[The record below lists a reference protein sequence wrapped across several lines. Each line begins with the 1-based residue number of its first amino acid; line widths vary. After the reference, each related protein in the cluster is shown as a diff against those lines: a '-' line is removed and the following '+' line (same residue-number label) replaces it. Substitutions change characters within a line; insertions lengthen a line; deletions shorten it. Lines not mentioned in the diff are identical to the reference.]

1 MTLPIVKRYLI
12 AFDHYKLAGFATF
25 VLALGVSGIFA
36 MFLEPPEAP
45 PYKARGRLTYQN
57 PPVLFSET
65 SQSIRERGQ
74 QLTPSMLVQN
84 RVVEA
89 VLSEVNV
96 PLEEFRDNV
105 SVSFDEENPII
116 NVSYIDP
123 SRERATEVVSLLME
137 EMVEQSRLI
146 NSDHLLSIIETSKER
161 LGPAEAEL
169 REAEQKLE
177 AYDKREGA
185 TLLAVE
191 SGALPTAIIQNEQ
204 SQEQLVIQL
213 ETTKAQINSLEAQL
227 GMNTQ
232 QAYVAQALTADPIIA
247 QLRAQLHQIEA
258 QLELLRK
265 DYRDQ
270 HPTVAA
276 LIKQQQTAEQQL
288 QERASEV
295 LGGDGIAAPLRD
307 AGSIRVDSSL
317 DPARLQLS
325 QNLMVLKTQ
334 REALEQQLVNTREIG
349 EKIRR
354 EYASIPNKQLEK
366 QRLAQQVI
374 YKKTLYDKIQ
384 AQLIDAQ
391 AAESE
396 TVSSLRVAQGAYAAD
411 VEVPEALSMALILAG
426 GGLAGVFGGAV
437 LIFVLGLLSGKFY
450 TWEEIR
456 SAFQEREVPVLGVLP
471 SLFLSEETSEQLP
484 LLLKPHSPYL
494 DYYEKVRSNLRR
506 VGEVSPRVILLTS
519 AGDREGKTLS
529 AYNLAIAA
537 ARSGKRTLLIEADLR
552 SPTKIEALR
561 LAPDPYAATEPL
573 QYYSDLNDCIRMV
586 PDVENLYVIPSP
598 GPIRQGSTVLESS
611 EIQRLLK
618 EVRHRFDLVVIDAPS
633 LSSSNDALTLEPHTD
648 GMVMVAR
655 PTYTL
660 SGLMGELTD
669 QLTEVDEEEDNNK
682 YRPRLLG
689 AIINGADIAVEASD
703 ELIEEIQPF
712 SETPLQPTLT
722 SDSRHAPRLPSEIR
736 R

>member
-12 AFDHYKLAGFATF
+12 AFDNYKLAGFATF
-25 VLALGVSGIFA
+25 IAALGISGIVA

-45 PYKARGRLTYQN
+45 PYQARGRMTYQN

-74 QLTPSMLVQN
+74 QLTPGMLLHE
-84 RVVEA
+84 RVVTS
-89 VLSEVNV
+89 VLEKVNI
-96 PLEEFRDNV
+96 PPREFGDNV
-105 SVSFDEENPII
+105 RVSIDEENPII
-116 NVSYIDP
+116 NVTYQDP
-123 SRERATEVVSLLME
+123 SREQSVEVVKLLME
-137 EMVEQSRLI
+137 EMIEQSRLI
-146 NSDHLLSIIETSKER
+146 NSEHLRSIIDISKDR
-161 LGPAEAEL
+161 LGPAESEL
-169 REAEQKLE
+169 RAAEQKLE

-204 SQEQLVIQL
+204 TQQQLKIQL
-213 ETTKAQINSLEAQL
+213 ETVKTQIASLESQL
-227 GMNTQ
+227 GMATE

-247 QLRAQLHQIEA
+247 QLRTQLHQIES

-270 HPTVAA
+270 HPQVAA

-288 QERASEV
+288 QERAAEV
-295 LGGDGIAAPLRD
+295 LGGDGIAAPLR
-307 AGSIRVDSSL
+307 AAEAIRVDSSL
-317 DPARLQLS
+317 DPARLQLA
-325 QNLMVLKTQ
+325 QNLMLLKTQ
-334 REALEQQLVNTREIG
+334 RESVEQQLEDTQEIG
-349 EKIRR
+349 ENIRQQ
-354 EYASIPNKQLEK
+354 YASIPNKQLEK
-366 QRLAQQVI
+366 QRLEQQVL
-374 YKKTLYDKIQ
+374 YKKALYDKIQ

-396 TVSSLRVAQGAYAAD
+396 TISSLRIAQPAYAPSI
-411 VEVPEALSMALILAG
+411 EIPEALSMGLILAG
-426 GGLAGVFGGAV
+426 GGLAGILGGAI

-456 SAFQEREVPVLGVLP
+456 GAFQERDVPVLGVLP
-471 SLFLSEETSEQLP
+471 SIMLFEETLDPFP

-506 VGEVSPRVILLTS
+506 AGDRPPKVVLMTS
-519 AGDREGKTLS
+519 AGEQEGKTLS
-529 AYNLAIAA
+529 AYNLAIAN
-537 ARSGKRTLLIEADLR
+537 ARIGKRTLLVEADLR
-552 SPTKIEALR
+552 SPSHIELLR
-561 LAPDPYAATEPL
+561 LAPDPQAAIEPL
-573 QYYSDLNDCIRMV
+573 RYYSELNECIRMV

-598 GPIRQGSTVLESS
+598 GRMRQASTVLESS
-611 EIQRLLK
+611 EIQRLLQ
-618 EVRHRFDLVVIDAPS
+618 EVRYRFDMVIIDAPS

-655 PTYTL
+655 PTYTF

-669 QLTEVDEEEDNNK
+669 QLTEVEDEEDSSK

-689 AIINGADIAVEASD
+689 AIINGADLMVDIPDEVVE
-703 ELIEEIQPF
+703 EMEPYFEN
-712 SETPLQPTLT
+712 PLQPTLT
-722 SDSRHAPRLPSEIR
+722 PSGSSLPQLPSEIR

>member
-12 AFDHYKLAGFATF
+12 AFDNYKLAGLATF
-25 VLALGVSGIFA
+25 ILALGVSGTVA

-45 PYKARGRLTYQN
+45 PFKARGKLTYQN

-74 QLTPSMLVQN
+74 QLTPGMLLQN
-84 RVVEA
+84 RVVES
-89 VLSEVNV
+89 VLDQFNV
-96 PLEEFRDNV
+96 PIKEFRDNLNV
-105 SVSFDEENPII
+105 FLEEENPIFNI
-116 NVSYIDP
+116 SYVDP
-123 SRERATEVVSLLME
+123 NRERATEMVSLLMD
-137 EMVEQSRLI
+137 EMIEQSRLI
-146 NSDHLLSIIETSKER
+146 NSEQLRKIIETSKER
-161 LGPAEAEL
+161 LGPAEADL
-169 REAEQKLE
+169 RAAEQKLE

-204 SQEQLVIQL
+204 AQEQLVIQL
-213 ETTKAQINSLEAQL
+213 ETTKAQINSLESQL
-227 GMNTQ
+227 GMSTQ

-247 QLRAQLHQIEA
+247 QLRAQLHQIEG

-270 HPTVAA
+270 HPQVAA
-276 LIKQQQTAEQQL
+276 LIKQQQTASQQL

-317 DPARLQLS
+317 DPARLQLT

-334 REALEQQLVNTREIG
+334 RESLAQQLINTREIG
-349 EKIRR
+349 QNLRQ

-366 QRLAQQVI
+366 QRLQQQVL

-391 AAESE
+391 AAELE
-396 TVSSLRVAQGAYAAD
+396 TVSSLRVAQPAYAAD
-411 VEVPEALSMALILAG
+411 VEIPEALSMALILAG
-426 GGLAGVFGGAV
+426 GGLAGVLGGAV
-437 LIFVLGLLSGKFY
+437 IIFVLGLLSGKFY

-456 SAFQEREVPVLGVLP
+456 GAFQEREVPILGILP
-471 SLFLSEETSEQLP
+471 SLAMLEENPQQLP

-494 DYYEKVRSNLRR
+494 SYYEKVRSNLRR
-506 VGEVSPRVILLTS
+506 VGERPPRVILLTS
-519 AGDREGKTLS
+519 AGSEEGKTLS
-529 AYNLAIAA
+529 AYNLAIAT

-552 SPTKIEALR
+552 SPSQVEALN
-561 LAPDPYAATEPL
+561 LAPDPYAAVEPL
-573 QYYSDLNDCIRMV
+573 QYYSDLNECIRLV

-598 GPIRQGSTVLESS
+598 GLIRQGSTVLESS

-618 EVRHRFDLVVIDAPS
+618 EVRYRFDLVIIDAPS
-633 LSSSNDALTLEPHTD
+633 LSSSNDALTLEPYTD

-669 QLTEVDEEEDNNK
+669 QLTEEDEEEDTNK

-689 AIINGADIAVEASD
+689 AIINGADLTVETD
-703 ELIEEIQPF
+703 EPIDIIQPF
-712 SETPLQPTLT
+712 SEAPQQPTLT
-722 SDSRHAPRLPSEIR
+722 PNSHPLPQLPSEVR

>member
-12 AFDHYKLAGFATF
+12 AFDNYKLAGFATF
-25 VLALGVSGIFA
+25 ILALGISGIVA

-45 PYKARGRLTYQN
+45 PFKARGKLTYQT

-74 QLTPSMLVQN
+74 QLSPSMLIQN

-89 VLSEVNV
+89 VLTQFNI
-96 PLEEFRDNV
+96 PIEEFKDNV
-105 SVSFDEENPII
+105 SVTFEEESPII

-123 SRERATEVVSLLME
+123 SRERATEVVSVLMK
-137 EMVEQSRLI
+137 EMIEQSRLI
-146 NSDHLLSIIETSKER
+146 NSEYLVSIIETSKER

-169 REAEQKLE
+169 RQAEQKLE

-204 SQEQLVIQL
+204 TQEQLGIQL
-213 ETTKAQINSLEAQL
+213 ETTKAQINSLESQL
-227 GMNTQ
+227 GMSTQ
-232 QAYVAQALTADPIIA
+232 KAYVAQALTADPIIA

-270 HPTVAA
+270 HPAVAA

-317 DPARLQLS
+317 DPARLQLA

-334 REALEQQLVNTREIG
+334 RESLEQQLANTREIG
-349 EKIRR
+349 ENLRQ

-366 QRLAQQVI
+366 QRLEQQVL
-374 YKKTLYDKIQ
+374 YKKTLFDKIQ

-396 TVSSLRVAQGAYAAD
+396 TVSSLQVAQASYAAD
-411 VEVPEALSMALILAG
+411 VEIPEALSMALILAG
-426 GGLAGVFGGAV
+426 GGLAGVLGGAV
-437 LIFVLGLLSGKFY
+437 IIFVLGLLSGKFY
-450 TWEEIR
+450 TWEEIQG
-456 SAFQEREVPVLGVLP
+456 AFQEREVPVLGVLP
-471 SLFLSEETSEQLP
+471 SLGLLEETHSQFP

-494 DYYEKVRSNLRR
+494 NYYEKVRSNLRR
-506 VGEVSPRVILLTS
+506 VGDRPPRVVLLTS
-519 AGDREGKTLS
+519 AGAQEGKTLS
-529 AYNLAIAA
+529 AYNLAIAT
-537 ARSGKRTLLIEADLR
+537 ARTGKRTLLIEADLQSR
-552 SPTKIEALR
+552 SQVEALG

-573 QYYSDLNDCIRMV
+573 QYYGDLNECIRLV
-586 PDVENLYVIPSP
+586 PTVENLYVIPSP
-598 GPIRQGSTVLESS
+598 GPIYQGSTVLESS

-618 EVRHRFDLVVIDAPS
+618 EVRYRFDLVIIDAPS

-648 GMVMVAR
+648 GMIMVAR

-669 QLTEVDEEEDNNK
+669 QLTEEDEEEDSNK

-689 AIINGADIAVEASD
+689 AIINGADLTVEAD
-703 ELIEEIQPF
+703 QPIEVIQPF
-712 SETPLQPTLT
+712 SETLSQPTLT
-722 SDSRHAPRLPSEIR
+722 SDSRPLPQLPSEVR

>member
-12 AFDHYKLAGFATF
+12 AFDNYKLAGFATF
-25 VLALGVSGIFA
+25 ILALGVSGIFA

-45 PYKARGRLTYQN
+45 PFRARGKLTYKN

-74 QLTPSMLVQN
+74 QLTPGMLVQH
-84 RVVEA
+84 RVVES
-89 VLSEVNV
+89 VLNQVNIPVNEFKDSVNV
-96 PLEEFRDNV
+96 SFEEE
-105 SVSFDEENPII
+105 SPII
-116 NVSYIDP
+116 NVSYVDS
-123 SRERATEVVSLLME
+123 SRERATEVVSLLMD
-137 EMVEQSRLI
+137 EMIEQSRLI
-146 NSDHLLSIIETSKER
+146 NSDHLRSIIETSKER

-204 SQEQLVIQL
+204 TQEQLLIQL

-227 GMNTQ
+227 GMSTQ

-270 HPTVAA
+270 HPQVAA

-295 LGGDGIAAPLRD
+295 LGGDGIAAPLR
-307 AGSIRVDSSL
+307 AAEAIRVDSSL
-317 DPARLQLS
+317 DPARLQLA
-325 QNLMVLKTQ
+325 QNLMLLKTQ
-334 REALEQQLVNTREIG
+334 RESLEQQLANTREIG
-349 EKIRR
+349 QNLRQ

-366 QRLAQQVI
+366 QRLEQQVL

-396 TVSSLRVAQGAYAAD
+396 TVSSLQVAQGAYAPD
-411 VEVPEALSMALILAG
+411 VEIPEALSMALILAG
-426 GGLAGVFGGAV
+426 GGLAGVLGGAA

-456 SAFQEREVPVLGVLP
+456 GAFQEREVPVLGVLP
-471 SLFLSEETSEQLP
+471 NLMMLEETPQQLP

-494 DYYEKVRSNLRR
+494 NYYEKVRSNLRR
-506 VGEVSPRVILLTS
+506 VGAQLPKVILLTS
-519 AGDREGKTLS
+519 AGSQEGKTLS
-529 AYNLAIAA
+529 AYNLAIAT
-537 ARSGKRTLLIEADLR
+537 ARTGKRTLLIEADLR
-552 SPTKIEALR
+552 SPSQVEALR
-561 LAPDPYAATEPL
+561 LAPDPYAAAEPL
-573 QYYSDLNDCIRMV
+573 QYYSDLNECIRMV

-598 GPIRQGSTVLESS
+598 GSIRQGSTVLESS

-618 EVRHRFDLVVIDAPS
+618 EVRHRFDLVIIDAPS
-633 LSSSNDALTLEPHTD
+633 LSSNNDALTLEPFTD

-655 PTYTL
+655 PTVTL

-669 QLTEVDEEEDNNK
+669 QLTEVDEEEDTNK

-689 AIINGADIAVEASD
+689 AIINGADITVEAD
-703 ELIEEIQPF
+703 EPVEEIQPF
-712 SETPLQPTLT
+712 SELPLQPTLT
-722 SDSRHAPRLPSEIR
+722 SDSRPLPQLPSEIR

>member
-12 AFDHYKLAGFATF
+12 AFDNYKLAGFATF
-25 VLALGVSGIFA
+25 ILALGISGMVA

-45 PYKARGRLTYQN
+45 PFRARGRLTYQN

-74 QLTPSMLVQN
+74 QLTPGMLLQS
-84 RVVEA
+84 RVIES
-89 VLSEVNV
+89 VLDQFNI
-96 PLEEFRDNV
+96 PIKEFRDNLNV
-105 SVSFDEENPII
+105 AFEEEEPII
-116 NVSYIDP
+116 NVSFTDS
-123 SRERATEVVSLLME
+123 SRERATEVVSVLME

-146 NSDHLLSIIETSKER
+146 NSDYLVSIIETSKER

-169 REAEQKLE
+169 RAAEQKLE

-204 SQEQLVIQL
+204 TQEQLFIQL
-213 ETTKAQINSLEAQL
+213 ETTKAQINSLESQL
-227 GMNTQ
+227 GMSTQ

-247 QLRAQLHQIEA
+247 QLRAQLYQIET

-270 HPTVAA
+270 HPSVAA
-276 LIKQQQTAEQQL
+276 LIKQQQTASQQL

-307 AGSIRVDSSL
+307 AGAIRVDSSL
-317 DPARLQLS
+317 DPARLQLA

-334 REALEQQLVNTREIG
+334 RESLEQQLVNTREIG
-349 EKIRR
+349 ENLRR
-354 EYASIPNKQLEK
+354 EYAAIPNKQLEK
-366 QRLAQQVI
+366 QRLQQQVL
-374 YKKTLYDKIQ
+374 YKKTLFDKIQ

-396 TVSSLRVAQGAYAAD
+396 TVSSLQVAQTAFAAD
-411 VEVPEALSMALILAG
+411 VEIPEALSMALILAG
-426 GGLAGVFGGAV
+426 GGLAGVLGGAV
-437 LIFVLGLLSGKFY
+437 IIFVLGLLSGKFY
-450 TWEEIR
+450 TWEEIQG
-456 SAFQEREVPVLGVLP
+456 AFQEREVPVLGVLP
-471 SLFLSEETSEQLP
+471 SLELLAEPSQLP

-494 DYYEKVRSNLRR
+494 NYYEKVRSNLRR
-506 VGEVSPRVILLTS
+506 VGERPPKVVLLTS
-519 AGDREGKTLS
+519 AGSQEGKTLS
-529 AYNLAIAA
+529 AYNLAIAT
-537 ARSGKRTLLIEADLR
+537 ARTGKRTLLIEADLQ
-552 SPTKIEALR
+552 SPSQVEALG

-573 QYYSDLNDCIRMV
+573 QYFGDLNECIRLV

-598 GPIRQGSTVLESS
+598 GPINQGSIVLESS

-618 EVRHRFDLVVIDAPS
+618 EVRYRFDLVIIDAPS

-648 GMVMVAR
+648 GMIMIAR

-669 QLTEVDEEEDNNK
+669 QLTEEDDEEESNK

-689 AIINGADIAVEASD
+689 AIINDADLTVEAD
-703 ELIEEIQPF
+703 QPIEAMQPF
-712 SETPLQPTLT
+712 SETLSQPALT
-722 SDSRHAPRLPSEIR
+722 PDSRSLPRLPSEVR

>member
-12 AFDHYKLAGFATF
+12 AFDNYKLAGFATF
-25 VLALGVSGIFA
+25 ILALGISGVFA
-36 MFLEPPEAP
+36 MFIETPEAP
-45 PYKARGRLTYQN
+45 PYKARGKLTYKN

-84 RVVEA
+84 RVVEV
-89 VLSEVNV
+89 VLNQFNI
-96 PLEEFRDNV
+96 PIDEFKDNV
-105 SVSFDEENPII
+105 DVTFEEENPII

-137 EMVEQSRLI
+137 EMIEQSRLI
-146 NSDHLLSIIETSKER
+146 NSDHLRSIIETSKER
-161 LGPAEAEL
+161 LGPAEVEL

-204 SQEQLVIQL
+204 AQEQLLIQL
-213 ETTKAQINSLEAQL
+213 ETTKAQINSLETQL
-227 GMNTQ
+227 GMDTQ

-270 HPTVAA
+270 HPQVAA

-295 LGGDGIAAPLRD
+295 LGGDGIAAPLR
-307 AGSIRVDSSL
+307 AAEAIRVDSSL
-317 DPARLQLS
+317 DPARLQLA

-334 REALEQQLVNTREIG
+334 REALEQQLANTQEIG
-349 EKIRR
+349 QKLRQ
-354 EYASIPNKQLEK
+354 EYGSIPNKQLEK
-366 QRLAQQVI
+366 QRLEQQVL

-396 TVSSLRVAQGAYAAD
+396 TVSSLQVAQAAYAAD
-411 VEVPEALSMALILAG
+411 IEIPEALSMALILAG
-426 GGLAGVFGGAV
+426 GGLVGVLGGAA

-471 SLFLSEETSEQLP
+471 NLILLEETPQQLP

-494 DYYEKVRSNLRR
+494 NYYEKVRSNLRR
-506 VGEVSPRVILLTS
+506 VGVRPPRVILLTS
-519 AGDREGKTLS
+519 AGSQEGKTLS
-529 AYNLAIAA
+529 AYNLAIAT
-537 ARSGKRTLLIEADLR
+537 ARTGKRTLLIEADLR
-552 SPTKIEALR
+552 SPSQVEALR

-573 QYYSDLNDCIRMV
+573 QYYSDLNECIRMV

-598 GPIRQGSTVLESS
+598 GLIRQGSTVLESS

-618 EVRHRFDLVVIDAPS
+618 EVRHRFDLVIIDAPS
-633 LSSSNDALTLEPHTD
+633 LSLNNDALTLEPFTD
-648 GMVMVAR
+648 GMVMIAR
-655 PTYTL
+655 PTVTL

-669 QLTEVDEEEDNNK
+669 QLTEVDEEEDTSK

-689 AIINGADIAVEASD
+689 AIINGADITVEAD
-703 ELIEEIQPF
+703 EPIEDIRPF
-712 SETPLQPTLT
+712 SEHPLQPTLT
-722 SDSRHAPRLPSEIR
+722 PDSRPLPQLPSEIR

>member
-12 AFDHYKLAGFATF
+12 AFDNYKLAGFATF
-25 VLALGVSGIFA
+25 ILALGISGVFA
-36 MFLEPPEAP
+36 MFIETPEAP
-45 PYKARGRLTYQN
+45 PYKARGKLTYKN

-84 RVVEA
+84 RVVEV
-89 VLSEVNV
+89 VLNQFNI
-96 PLEEFRDNV
+96 PIDEFKDNV
-105 SVSFDEENPII
+105 DVTFEEENPII

-137 EMVEQSRLI
+137 EMIEQSRLI
-146 NSDHLLSIIETSKER
+146 NSDHLRSIIETSKER
-161 LGPAEAEL
+161 LGPAEVEL

-204 SQEQLVIQL
+204 AQEQLLIQL
-213 ETTKAQINSLEAQL
+213 ETTKAQINSLETQL
-227 GMNTQ
+227 GMDTQ

-270 HPTVAA
+270 HPQVAA

-295 LGGDGIAAPLRD
+295 LGGDGIAAPLR
-307 AGSIRVDSSL
+307 AAEAIRVDSSL
-317 DPARLQLS
+317 DPARLQLA

-334 REALEQQLVNTREIG
+334 REALEQQLANTQEIG
-349 EKIRR
+349 QKLRQ
-354 EYASIPNKQLEK
+354 EYGSIPNKQLEK
-366 QRLAQQVI
+366 QRLEQQVL

-396 TVSSLRVAQGAYAAD
+396 TVSSLQVAQAAYAAD
-411 VEVPEALSMALILAG
+411 IEIPEALSMALILAG
-426 GGLAGVFGGAV
+426 GGLVGVLGGAA

-471 SLFLSEETSEQLP
+471 NLILLEETPQQLP

-494 DYYEKVRSNLRR
+494 NYYEKVRSNLRR
-506 VGEVSPRVILLTS
+506 VGVRPPRVILLTS
-519 AGDREGKTLS
+519 TGSQEGKTLS
-529 AYNLAIAA
+529 AYNLAIAT
-537 ARSGKRTLLIEADLR
+537 ARTGKRTLLIEADLR
-552 SPTKIEALR
+552 SPSQVEALR
-561 LAPDPYAATEPL
+561 LAPAPYAATEPL
-573 QYYSDLNDCIRMV
+573 QYYSDLNECIRMV

-598 GPIRQGSTVLESS
+598 GLIRQGSTVLESS

-618 EVRHRFDLVVIDAPS
+618 EVRHRFDLVIIDAPS
-633 LSSSNDALTLEPHTD
+633 LSLNNDALTLEPFTD
-648 GMVMVAR
+648 GMVMIAR
-655 PTYTL
+655 PTVTL

-669 QLTEVDEEEDNNK
+669 QLTEVDEEEDTSK

-689 AIINGADIAVEASD
+689 AIINGADITVEAD
-703 ELIEEIQPF
+703 EPIEDIRPF
-712 SETPLQPTLT
+712 SEHPLQPTLT
-722 SDSRHAPRLPSEIR
+722 PDSRPLPQLPSEIR